1 MDKKQKEV
9 LYNKLI
15 YILQLMED
23 RDISTAQSHL
33 EEIIHRIQFNK
44 I

>member
-1 MDKKQKEV
+1 MDKKEKEV
-9 LYNKLI
+9 LYNKLM